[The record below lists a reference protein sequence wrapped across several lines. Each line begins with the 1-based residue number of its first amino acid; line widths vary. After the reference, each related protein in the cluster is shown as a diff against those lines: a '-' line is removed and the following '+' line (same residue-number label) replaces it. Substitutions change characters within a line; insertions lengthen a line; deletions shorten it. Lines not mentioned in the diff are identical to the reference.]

1 MDTKDYNTLALCLR
15 ELSAIQEVYGMSA
28 KEFQN
33 FSNRS
38 DWMMSPF
45 FQSLDKDLRDNLGF
59 SLGRRIERLIGLAR
73 EIRVE
78 NRENT
83 KPSFQEKI
91 EKLVH
96 NARGILSNRFIEFGA
111 SSMDVRVNCIL
122 PSTLEEYN
130 PLGADELRKNGFYFV
145 HKGND
150 IRWLRGKQVNVC
162 DVHISA
168 TPKTVKS
175 VRGHWF
181 LWRTGQEAN
190 HVLKAERING
200 HAFEAQDVRVYRIKC
215 IKVQDNE
222 RVIRD
227 AYLCESESLRGQ
239 DGHLMFAHGKDTAS
253 ALSLLK
259 RRIKSET
266 LKRLDI

>member
-1 MDTKDYNTLALCLR
+1 MNTKDYNTLALCLR
-15 ELSAIQEVYGMSA
+15 ELSSIQEVYGMSA

-38 DWMMSPF
+38 DWMLSPF
-45 FQSLDKDLRDNLGF
+45 FQSLDKGLRDSLGF

-78 NRENT
+78 NRENK
-83 KPSFQEKI
+83 KPSFQEKVDT
-91 EKLVH
+91 LVFR
-96 NARGILSNRFIEFGA
+96 ARATLSNRFIEFGV
-111 SSMDVRVNCIL
+111 SNMDVRVNCFL
-122 PSTLEEYN
+122 SSALEEYDSR
-130 PLGADELRKNGFYFV
+130 GANELRKNGFFFV
-145 HKGND
+145 HKGSD

-175 VRGHWF
+175 VKDHWF

-190 HVLKAERING
+190 HVLKADRING
-200 HAFEAQDVRVYRIKC
+200 HAFEAQDIRVYRIKC

-222 RVIRD
+222 PVIRD
-227 AYLCESESLRGQ
+227 AYLCESESLRSQ